1 MIQSASKDW
10 IQQLFVREFG
20 NKLLPTDFYYDD
32 KTGYRVMTESYH
44 RRRGT
49 CCGNGCRHC
58 PYEPKHEKG
67 NKTLKD
73 IY

>member
-44 RRRGT
+44 KRRGT
-49 CCGNGCRHC
+49 CCGNGCQHC
-58 PYEPKHEKG
+58 PYDPAHKKG
-67 NKTLKD
+67 EKTLKAQ
-73 IY
+73 

>member
-10 IQQLFVREFG
+10 IQQQFVREFG
-20 NKLLPTDFYYDD
+20 NKLLTTDFYYEN
-32 KTGYRVMTESYH
+32 GYRVMTESYH

-58 PYEPKHEKG
+58 PYDPKHEKG